1 MIHRWYRSL
10 RGTNVQEIQTHKPGS
25 WIHVE
30 HPSEEELDALAAA
43 HQLDRS
49 VLHDALDPFE
59 MPRYETDHAT
69 LYIFI
74 RYPVCD
80 GEAYSTIPLLV
91 ILHEECVITICH
103 RSIAEFPEKFIQKE
117 SIITTQKTKLV
128 LQIIGWTNY
137 LYTMHR
143 RAITRHIL
151 GLRRQMTL
159 EKITNQDIMH
169 FVTLEEALQE
179 FLGALMPT
187 SMLLERLLSHKQ
199 LPVFEMD
206 VALIEDIQLSTKQL
220 IDLCASG
227 VKSLVAVRESY
238 STIMTNSLNR
248 IIKALTSLT
257 VILMVPNLL
266 FSFYGMN
273 IPLPWSGATGMAH
286 MILGVVFGGTAVALI
301 FLFRI
306 GWL

>member
-1 MIHRWYRSL
+1 
-10 RGTNVQEIQTHKPGS
+10 
-25 WIHVE
+25 
-30 HPSEEELDALAAA
+30 
-43 HQLDRS
+43 
-49 VLHDALDPFE
+49 
-59 MPRYETDHAT
+59 
-69 LYIFI
+69 
-74 RYPVCD
+74 
-80 GEAYSTIPLLV
+80 
-91 ILHEECVITICH
+91 
-103 RSIAEFPEKFIQKE
+103 
-117 SIITTQKTKLV
+117 
-128 LQIIGWTNY
+128 
-137 LYTMHR
+137 
-143 RAITRHIL
+143 
-151 GLRRQMTL
+151 
-159 EKITNQDIMH
+159 
-169 FVTLEEALQE
+169 
-179 FLGALMPT
+179 MPT